1 MSNILGEQLA
11 FRSAQSLLALKKD
24 HVRRIL
30 HIQPPAGT
38 PQVGA
43 VTPCDPVAA
52 ELEMSVAVYLR
63 RTVDNFDLTKSIE
76 VSAPQT

>member
-1 MSNILGEQLA
+1 MSNILVEQLA

-38 PQVGA
+38 
-43 VTPCDPVAA
+43 VTPSDPVAA
-52 ELEMSVAVYLR
+52 DLERSVAIYLR
-63 RTVDNFDLTKSIE
+63 RTVDTFDLSKSVE
-76 VSAPQT
+76 VSGPEI